1 MTTKIEDMT
10 MEAQIFKEEIRELG
24 GNVHDV
30 LKKSRGDR
38 MSVMRRPSL
47 KLDTCTMATSQ
58 MMDFEQLNEN
68 MRMSSIE
75 RQKANLKGDY
85 EELTDELERK
95 YRQNLMKLA
104 HSERLT
110 EEERKAIVMMNSAY
124 ESNKIQLQE
133 MEDHYEAGYQEKE
146 ELEVMFEKLEEEG
159 DGLAKDIRDQKAVI
173 EGQNRRVK
181 ELETENGKLQTELAK
196 FKTSDDRGL
205 SFFD

>member
-1 MTTKIEDMT
+1 
-10 MEAQIFKEEIRELG
+10 
-24 GNVHDV
+24 
-30 LKKSRGDR
+30 
-38 MSVMRRPSL
+38 
-47 KLDTCTMATSQ
+47 
-58 MMDFEQLNEN
+58 
-68 MRMSSIE
+68 
-75 RQKANLKGDY
+75 
-85 EELTDELERK
+85 
-95 YRQNLMKLA
+95 
-104 HSERLT
+104 
-110 EEERKAIVMMNSAY
+110 
-124 ESNKIQLQE
+124 

>member
-1 MTTKIEDMT
+1 MNAGNGAERDDGFKLGAEKSLEVQ
-10 MEAQIFKEEIRELG
+10 EANMFYLNDLNFLPFFDLRL
-24 GNVHDV
+24 
-30 LKKSRGDR
+30 L
-38 MSVMRRPSL
+38 SL
-47 KLDTCTMATSQ
+47 ISPDK
-58 MMDFEQLNEN
+58 
-68 MRMSSIE
+68 
-75 RQKANLKGDY
+75 
-85 EELTDELERK
+85 LERK

-104 HSERLT
+104 YSERLT